1 MFLWIK
7 KKKIVFLI
15 FILIYY
21 SGTLEEPNEYVEQM
35 SKRMCVWITKQVN
48 NLAMVN
54 PESKVIAFQPSL
66 ALSSTRGRNKIS
78 CNFALCNSLKLL
90 IGFFVF
96 HFLNPFVQ
104 LQVKYHTTFVGK
116 RTNFTL

>member
-35 SKRMCVWITKQVN
+35 SKRMCV
-48 NLAMVN
+48 
-54 PESKVIAFQPSL
+54 
-66 ALSSTRGRNKIS
+66 
-78 CNFALCNSLKLL
+78 
-90 IGFFVF
+90 
-96 HFLNPFVQ
+96 
-104 LQVKYHTTFVGK
+104 
-116 RTNFTL
+116 